1 MGDSYTDL
9 NENLP
14 ETPVEPE
21 PPRKKGFARLWEIIT
36 NETLALL
43 VTGLLALVG
52 MFPFIIGIG
61 VAYNTHS
68 LLLMIVNGIIGGM
81 FAAPGLCG
89 LTDTLLRCLRE
100 EAGQWWERYRRAIRR
115 EWKYSLLPGA
125 LFGLAYSMECFTLL
139 HQGAVGGGLVMLI
152 CLLFGLVIFTILLL
166 YLLMQTAL
174 MQLPF
179 IETLKN
185 SVSLA
190 LRFPL
195 RSLLAGLIQV
205 AYWFAIAYFFPGTSV
220 IMVLTSAWF
229 PLLLSY
235 SLLYDRFN
243 EAFRIETRLMEERM
257 RDIPKADSDE
267 QTGKQ

>member
-1 MGDSYTDL
+1 MGDSYSDL
-9 NENLP
+9 NEPLP
-14 ETPVEPE
+14 EAPVEPE
-21 PPRKKGFARLWEIIT
+21 PPRKKGFARLWDIIT

-52 MFPFIIGIG
+52 MFPFIIGVG

-68 LLLMIVNGIIGGM
+68 LLMMIVNGIVGGM
-81 FAAPGLCG
+81 IAAPGLCG
-89 LTDTLLRCLRE
+89 ITDTLLRCLRD
-100 EAGQWWERYRRAIRR
+100 EAGQWWERYRRAIKR
-115 EWKYSLLPGA
+115 EWKRSLLPGA

-139 HQGAVGGGLVMLI
+139 HQGMVGGGLVMLI
-152 CLLFGLVIFTILLL
+152 CLLFGLVIFTILLM
-166 YLLMQTAL
+166 YLLMQLVL
-174 MQLPF
+174 MDLPF
-179 IETLKN
+179 MEMLKN

-195 RSLLAGLIQV
+195 RSLLSGLVQV

-243 EAFRIETRLMEERM
+243 EAFRIEARLMQERM
-257 RDIPKADSDE
+257 RDIPEVGTEDE
-267 QTGKQ
+267 KGAQ